1 MKEAVAPS
9 EDATAFSVDLL
20 FVILP
25 IMGMLEIIAHG
36 I

>member
-20 FVILP
+20 FAILP
-25 IMGMLEIIAHG
+25 IMGMLEVIAYS